1 MEHIKTLSYKEYF
14 DEDGFLHK
22 QWRDYDGNLHRED
35 GPCWIIC
42 EPNGLVFYEEF
53 YIGGIRHNIN
63 GPAAIFYNDD
73 GSISIETFFILGI
86 QHSFWDFWDKLIEE
100 ERKKPDILKCLVRY
114 S

>member
-1 MEHIKTLSYKEYF
+1 MGHGKTLFYKEYF

-22 QWRDYDGNLHRED
+22 RWRDSDGNLHRED

-42 EPNGLVFYEEF
+42 EPNGLVLFEEF

-63 GPAAIFYNDD
+63 GPATIFYNED
-73 GSISIETFFILGI
+73 GSIRKEIFLISGI
-86 QHSFWDFWDKLIEE
+86 HHTFWDFWDKLSEE
-100 ERKKPDILKCLVRY
+100 ERKHPNVLKCLVRY